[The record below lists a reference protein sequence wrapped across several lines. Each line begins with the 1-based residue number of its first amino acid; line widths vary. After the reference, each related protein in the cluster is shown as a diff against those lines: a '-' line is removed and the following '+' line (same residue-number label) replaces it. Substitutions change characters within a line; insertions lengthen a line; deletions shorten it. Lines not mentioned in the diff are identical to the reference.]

1 MLDGV
6 AYGNREGE
14 EDDLRHGEERST
26 KDNVANRPTVL
37 ESTEDEDELR
47 DDVDDSADKRPKDV
61 DDPQADRLGEVEPGN
76 LLERG
81 DRNEEGYAENDQCR
95 YPQKLHG
102 QFSSNIW
109 QEIMTW
115 LRTHSERGVP
125 SSANWKPTKPLMRR
139 QVYAPATRP
148 V

>member
-1 MLDGV
+1 MFDGV
-6 AYGNREGE
+6 ADCDRESE
-14 EDDLRHGEERST
+14 KDDLGNSEKGGTEYYIT
-26 KDNVANRPTVL
+26 DRPAVF
-37 ESTEDEDELR
+37 ECAEDEDELR

-61 DDPQADRLGEVEPGN
+61 DDPQTDRLGEVEPGN

-109 QEIMTW
+109 QEMMTW

>member
-47 DDVDDSADKRPKDV
+47 HDVDNTANQWPEDV
-61 DDPQADRLGEVEPGN
+61 DYPEADWLRVVEASN
-76 LLERG
+76 LLER
-81 DRNEEGYAENDQCR
+81 RNRNKERHAENDKGR
-95 YPQKLHG
+95 E
-102 QFSSNIW
+102 S
-109 QEIMTW
+109 
-115 LRTHSERGVP
+115 
-125 SSANWKPTKPLMRR
+125 
-139 QVYAPATRP
+139 
-148 V
+148 